1 MDATDEIPALMESS
15 EGDGPQQQRVISKN
29 IVIYKMLKSGM
40 VKIRQ
45 GKGIGMTKVQ
55 KRIII
60 LNSIVRE
67 EGTILENTM

>member
-15 EGDGPQQQRVISKN
+15 EGDRPQQQRVTSKN

-45 GKGIGMTKVQ
+45 GKGIGMTRVQ
-55 KRIII
+55 KRTII

>member
-1 MDATDEIPALMESS
+1 MDTTGGISALME
-15 EGDGPQQQRVISKN
+15 GDRQQQQRVISKN

-55 KRIII
+55 KRTII
-60 LNSIVRE
+60 LNSMVGE
-67 EGTILENTM
+67 KGTILENAM

>member
-15 EGDGPQQQRVISKN
+15 EGDRPQQQRVISKN

-45 GKGIGMTKVQ
+45 GKGIGMTRVQ
-55 KRIII
+55 KRTII

>member
-55 KRIII
+55 KRP
-60 LNSIVRE
+60 
-67 EGTILENTM
+67 

>member
-55 KRIII
+55 KRTII

>member
-15 EGDGPQQQRVISKN
+15 EGDRPQQQRVISKN

-55 KRIII
+55 KRTII